1 VIIKLQ
7 SIGPEM
13 LGKEEGT
20 GGGDA
25 WIFLGSRSRINF
37 KDRLGARGD
46 RIRGFTWGKEM
57 AWRKS
62 WN

>member
-1 VIIKLQ
+1 
-7 SIGPEM
+7 M